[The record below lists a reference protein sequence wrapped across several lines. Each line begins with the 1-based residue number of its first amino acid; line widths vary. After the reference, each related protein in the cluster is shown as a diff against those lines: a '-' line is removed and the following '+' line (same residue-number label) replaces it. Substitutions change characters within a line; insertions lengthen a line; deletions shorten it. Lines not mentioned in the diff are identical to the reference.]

1 MAQTSNALAKSN
13 FMLEVSVNGSDWV
26 DIRGTA
32 TKVTPSGGDQL
43 TGSQQTADGDAP
55 IVTHANKTEPQ
66 QWQCDIVYT
75 EAQAEAFMIVRDVYE
90 SGDKAIFARYSPG
103 GGNPGDLMY
112 YTADAAGEAFAA
124 PIVNCMAPE
133 GDASTGDPLLASFT
147 LIFPKSV
154 YEVVAEEEP

>member
-1 MAQTSNALAKSN
+1 MAQTQNALAKSR
-13 FMLEVSVNGSDWV
+13 FMLEVSVNGSDWF

-55 IVTHANKTEPQ
+55 VVTHANKTEPQ
-66 QWQCDIVYT
+66 TWQCDIVYT
-75 EAQAEAFMIVRDVYE
+75 EVQAEAFMIVRERYE
-90 SGDKAIFARYSPG
+90 GDDKAIYARYSPG
-103 GGNPGDLMY
+103 GGNPGDLRY
-112 YTADAAGEAFAA
+112 FTADTSEELFMA

-133 GDASTGDPLLASFT
+133 GDASSGDPLLASFS

-154 YEVVAEEEP
+154 SEVIAEED